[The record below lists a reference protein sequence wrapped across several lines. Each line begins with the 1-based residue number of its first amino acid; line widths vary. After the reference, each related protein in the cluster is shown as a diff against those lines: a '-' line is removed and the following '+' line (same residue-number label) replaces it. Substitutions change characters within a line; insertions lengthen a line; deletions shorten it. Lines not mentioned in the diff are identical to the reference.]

1 MRIRHTFDLL
11 TPSRVLVIELF
22 TRFRP
27 MRWISVNFTDM
38 SHEGM
43 RSQTFDLLT
52 PQPFGRDR
60 IFDDVFSDEIVS
72 SELCG
77 HVRKCEARCSTC

>member
-1 MRIRHTFDLL
+1 
-11 TPSRVLVIELF
+11 
-22 TRFRP
+22 

-77 HVRKCEARCSTC
+77 HVRKCEARCSTSAAHEIVFFRQLHSHIGHRK

>member
-1 MRIRHTFDLL
+1 MRSHTFDL

-27 MRWISVNFTDM
+27 MRWISVDM

-52 PQPFGRDR
+52 PQPLVVIEF
-60 IFDDVFSDEIVS
+60 FDDVFSDEIVS

>member
-1 MRIRHTFDLL
+1 M
-11 TPSRVLVIELF
+11 
-22 TRFRP
+22 
-27 MRWISVNFTDM
+27 NFTDM

-43 RSQTFDLLT
+43 RSQTFNLLT

-60 IFDDVFSDEIVS
+60 ICDDVFSDEIVF

-77 HVRKCEARCSTC
+77 HVKKCVRLVDSAAGRS